1 MEIEM
6 VHFSCPLVRRGRDQT
21 AQHTLRMLSKTRIM
35 TLRTEKRQRTSS
47 PKQKLMIKKSNNRNG
62 NSENYGW

>member
-6 VHFSCPLVRRGRDQT
+6 VHFSCPLIRRGRDQT
-21 AQHTLRMLSKTRIM
+21 AQHTLRMLSKIRLM

-47 PKQKLMIKKSNNRNG
+47 PKQKLMIKKRNNKSNN
-62 NSENYGW
+62 SETYEW

>member
-6 VHFSCPLVRRGRDQT
+6 VHFGRPLVRGGRDQT

-35 TLRTEKRQRTSS
+35 TLRTEKKQRTSS
-47 PKQKLMIKKSNNRNG
+47 PKQKLMI
-62 NSENYGW
+62 

>member
-6 VHFSCPLVRRGRDQT
+6 VHFSCPLLRRGRDQT
-21 AQHTLRMLSKTRIM
+21 AQHTLRMLSKIRLM

-47 PKQKLMIKKSNNRNG
+47 PKQKLMIKTRNNKSNN
-62 NSENYGW
+62 SETYEW

>member
-1 MEIEM
+1 M
-6 VHFSCPLVRRGRDQT
+6 VHFSCPLVRRGRDQA

-47 PKQKLMIKKSNNRNG
+47 PKQKLMIKKSNNRNSK
-62 NSENYGW
+62 SENYGW